1 MPQEPVYV
9 YNFGN
14 DVIGESTITVQ
25 RNNSIQIRDQ
35 SGVDI
40 VLPIDEDID
49 YEELS
54 ATTYVIKGKI
64 IYINNIVNTNIL
76 KILQDN
82 DRATIEFGL
91 ETNEGLQHGTV
102 TVQVPREATEKLL
115 EIAIALRE
123 RDNMP
128 GGYQPLAGKPVN
140 GQEGGTRYRRKTRKA
155 RAGQLKA
162 TSILR
167 RKTRAGQLKATS
179 ILRRKTRK
187 LKRKGLKK

>member
-1 MPQEPVYV
+1 MPQERVYV

-76 KILQDN
+76 KILQDD

-91 ETNEGLQHGTV
+91 QPNEGLQHGTV

-123 RDNMP
+123 SDNMP
-128 GGYQPLAGKPVN
+128 GGYQPLAGN

-167 RKTRAGQLKATS
+167 RKTR
-179 ILRRKTRK
+179 K